1 MVLVRTLAAWRA
13 ALAALPRPVGLVTTM
28 GALHAG
34 HRSLAEAARAECAGV
49 GATIFV
55 NPRQFGPT
63 EDLARYPRTLEA
75 DLALLEGAGV
85 DVVFVPDVGVMYPDR
100 FATTVHV
107 GGPAEAGLEAAAR
120 PGHFEGVATV
130 VTKLLLQAGA
140 DRAYFGR
147 KDAQQAAVI
156 RRLVADLDIPVEVV
170 VCPTVREPDGLACSS
185 RNAYLTS
192 AQRAA
197 APALYRALSAGRDRF
212 RSGFQQRERLEAVTR
227 AMLEAEPAFEA
238 VEYVAAVDTDT
249 FAPLQRGPGLL
260 VAAVR
265 CGGVRL
271 IDNVVLD

>member
-1 MVLVRTLAAWRA
+1 MQVVRTVAEWRA
-13 ALAALPRPVGLVTTM
+13 ALVALPRPVGLVTTM

-55 NPRQFGPT
+55 NPRQFAPT
-63 EDLARYPRTLEA
+63 EDLARYPRPLEA
-75 DLALLEGAGV
+75 DLTLLEATGV
-85 DVVFVPDVGVMYPDR
+85 DVVFVPDVGVMYPEG
-100 FATTVHV
+100 FATTVRV

-120 PGHFEGVATV
+120 PGHFESVATV

-140 DRAYFGR
+140 ERAYFGR

-185 RNAYLTS
+185 RNAYLTP

-212 RSGFQQRERLEAVTR
+212 RSGFQQRERLEATTR
-227 AMLEAEPAFEA
+227 ALLEAEPAFEA
-238 VEYVAAVDTDT
+238 VEYVAAVDPDT

-260 VAAVR
+260 VGAVR

>member
-1 MVLVRTLAAWRA
+1 MQVVRTVTDWRA
-13 ALAALPRPVGLVTTM
+13 ALAGLERPLGLVTTM

-34 HRSLAEAARAECAGV
+34 HRSLVEAARAECAGV

-55 NPRQFGPT
+55 NPRQFAPT
-63 EDLARYPRTLEA
+63 EDLARYPRPLDA
-75 DLALLEGAGV
+75 DLALLEAARA
-85 DVVFVPDVGVMYPDR
+85 DVVFVPDVGEMYPDG
-100 FATTVHV
+100 FATTVRV
-107 GGPAEAGLEAAAR
+107 GGPADAGLEATAR

-156 RRLVADLDIPVEVV
+156 RRLVVDLDIPSQVV
-170 VCPTVREPDGLACSS
+170 VCPTVREPDGLALSS
-185 RNAYLTS
+185 RNVYLTP

-197 APALYRALSAGRDRF
+197 APALYRALSAGRDRY
-212 RSGFQQRERLEAVTR
+212 RSGFQQRERLEAATR
-227 AMLEAEPAFEA
+227 GLLEAEQSFDA
-238 VEYVAAVDTDT
+238 VEYVAAVDADT

-265 CGGVRL
+265 LGGVRL